1 MPVDIGKLKSQYNN
15 VYSVSDNTGAEYFFR
30 ALTLK
35 EIKLVETFIQY
46 GLKNA
51 IEIETFCLENCLLYP
66 EDLDPDDILPGTAAQ
81 ISEEILRV
89 SGVTDASYILE
100 LMDVT
105 RSRLNSDILTN
116 IKAYIISAIP
126 AYKEE
131 DLVEFTLL
139 ELIEKL
145 ILSESILTLQ
155 SSLAGIDNQ
164 VQVNLRFADQEN
176 SEEEYETIKVKKNKD
191 EGPTKEQLLERIRS
205 ANREG
210 SGGKNFT
217 PYDNDQA
224 VEEFKGFDKSLLE
237 KMEGRF
243 DPNDPIARKLHG
255 LD

>member
-35 EIKLVETFIQY
+35 EIKLVETFMQY

-66 EDLDPDDILPGTAAQ
+66 ENIDPDDILPGTASQ

-105 RSRLNSDILTN
+105 RQRLNSDILTN

-126 AYKEE
+126 AYTEE
-131 DLVEFTLL
+131 DLTKFTLL

-145 ILSESILTLQ
+145 ILSENILTLQ
-155 SSLAGIDNQ
+155 SSLAGIENQ
-164 VQVNLRFADQEN
+164 VQVNLRFADQEEP
-176 SEEEYETIKVKKNKD
+176 EEEYEVVKVKKTKD
-191 EGPTKEQLLERIRS
+191 EGPSKEQLLERIRH

-210 SGGKNFT
+210 SGGKDFT
-217 PYDNDQA
+217 PYDNEQA
-224 VEEFKGFDKSLLE
+224 LEAFKGFDKNLLQ
-237 KMEGRF
+237 KMEGKF